1 MKVSV
6 LVPVCNGEAYLA
18 ECLESILAQ
27 EFDDMEILVAD
38 DASTDNSAAL
48 VESYASRDSR
58 IRWWKN
64 PGNLGL
70 AQNWNGLLQAAK
82 GEYIKYVHQDDK
94 LISPLAIRNLAAM
107 LDQHPEVSLVGSIS
121 QVLDGGSQVIEVR
134 KCFEPGIMDGRRAI
148 VRCLERLS
156 NLIGEP
162 SVVMFRRG
170 QAARG
175 YDEHLRHWLDLDL
188 WFRLL
193 EQGKFAHVGAP
204 LSAFRRHAAQQS
216 EINNRSGLAARE
228 NLALFRRWFD
238 RLELEESVWRQALFA
253 RIYESR
259 KHGGV
264 EAASSI
270 EGMMDALGR
279 GWYAVFWCR
288 RKITRPLLKL
298 CGQTARRVS
307 ELEAAQRWGGIFR
320 NLGRGRRAD
329 LQRETNRE
337 FPRRLLVIDA
347 HPPTPERD
355 GGSLRMFHLLQLLRQ
370 MDLQVAFVADNL
382 QRNHCTEIL
391 ESVGVE
397 TLWHPKISNVAGFLK
412 TRAAS
417 YDYVILSR
425 LAVAEKYVDLVKKY
439 APGTKVVFD
448 TVDLCYLRSEREAE
462 MKDDDNLKW
471 LARACKKRELAV
483 AQKADA
489 TLVVSPVEKQILGRE
504 CQGIRVEVVS
514 NIHQTQLRGAG
525 FSSRRDLLFIG
536 GFSHAPNVDAVL
548 FFVRDIFPLVERAL
562 PNVRFHV
569 IGSNVPNE
577 IARLAN
583 LKILVHGFVQ
593 DAGPFFDECKISV
606 APLRF
611 GAGIKGKINQSQ
623 SHGVPV
629 VATSLAVEGMQLEPG
644 ESVLVADTPGK
655 FAEAIVSVYTNE
667 ALWDRLSRNGIKN
680 LEEHFSFNSAR
691 TGLERL
697 FNPVPTEAR
706 AWPPTASTPTPP
718 VNIDL

>member
-1 MKVSV
+1 M
-6 LVPVCNGEAYLA
+6 A

-27 EFDDMEILVAD
+27 DFADMEILVAD
-38 DASTDNSAAL
+38 DASTDDSAAL
-48 VESYASRDSR
+48 VESYAARDSR

-70 AQNWNGLLQAAK
+70 AQNWNGCLRAAK

-107 LDQHPEVSLVGSIS
+107 LDQHPEVSLVGSMS
-121 QVLDGGSQVIEVR
+121 QVLDENSKVIEVR
-134 KCFEPGIMDGRRAI
+134 DCFEPGIMDGRRAI
-148 VRCLERLS
+148 VGCLERLS

-175 YDEHLRHWLDLDL
+175 YDAHLRHWLDLDL
-188 WFRLL
+188 WFHLL
-193 EQGKFAHVGAP
+193 EQGKFAYVAEP
-204 LSAFRRHAAQQS
+204 LCAFRRHAAQQS

-228 NLALFRRWFD
+228 NLALFRHWFE
-238 RLELEESVWRQALFA
+238 RLGLEEPVWRQALFA

-264 EAASSI
+264 DAASSI
-270 EGMMDALGR
+270 EGMMNTLGR
-279 GWYAVFWCR
+279 GWYAVLWCR
-288 RKITRPLLKL
+288 RKITRPFLKL
-298 CGQTARRVS
+298 CGQTARLAS
-307 ELEAAQRWGGIFR
+307 ELETAQRWGGIFLR
-320 NLGRGRRAD
+320 PGSGRRAD
-329 LQRETNRE
+329 LVLETNRH

-355 GGSLRMFHLLQLLRQ
+355 GGSLRMFHLLRLLRQ
-370 MDLQVAFVADNL
+370 MDLQVTFVADDL

-391 ESVGVE
+391 DSLGVE
-397 TLWHPKISNVAGFLK
+397 NLWHPKIGSVAGFLK
-412 TRAAS
+412 RRAAS
-417 YDYVILSR
+417 YDCVILSR
-425 LAVAEKYVDLVKKY
+425 LAVAEKYVDLVKKH

-462 MKDDDNLKW
+462 TKADDKLKW
-471 LARACKKRELAV
+471 LAEECKKRELAV
-483 AQKADA
+483 ARKADA
-489 TLVVSPVEKQILGRE
+489 TLVVSPVEKQILGKE
-504 CQGIRVEVVS
+504 CPGVRIEVVS
-514 NIHQTQLRGAG
+514 NIHEIHPRGAG
-525 FSSRRDLLFIG
+525 FSNRRDLLFIG
-536 GFSHAPNVDAVL
+536 GFSHTPNVDAVL
-548 FFVRDIFPLVERAL
+548 FFVRNIFPLVEKAL

-569 IGSNVPNE
+569 IGSSVPDDIN
-577 IARLAN
+577 RLAN

-593 DAGPFFDECKISV
+593 DAGQFFNECKISV

-623 SHGVPV
+623 SYGVPV

-655 FAEAIVSVYTNE
+655 FAEAIVRVYTNE
-667 ALWDRLSRNGIKN
+667 ALWDRLSRNGMKN
-680 LEEHFSFNSAR
+680 LEEHFSINSAR

-697 FNPVPTEAR
+697 FKPVPTDAR
-706 AWPPTASTPTPP
+706 FWPPVASTPTLPG
-718 VNIDL
+718 NIIP